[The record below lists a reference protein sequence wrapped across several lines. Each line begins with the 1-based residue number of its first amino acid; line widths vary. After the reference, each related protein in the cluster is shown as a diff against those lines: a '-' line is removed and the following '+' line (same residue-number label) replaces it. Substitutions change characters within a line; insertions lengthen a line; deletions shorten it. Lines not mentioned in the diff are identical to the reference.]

1 MTRAQFLG
9 DLYRRLTG
17 SGMDAEQAEQHLT
30 YYAEML
36 ADRMEEGMDE
46 DEAVAGMEDVDTIA
60 RRILEEEGLPYR
72 PPVYPDPPGPG
83 GGGKRAYRAPKR
95 GMRPAQIALWAVAVL
110 CALGA
115 VGRWAFLGMNVWR
128 GHGYNTTVSEPAS
141 MAVDHATSVPME
153 ATEGYAPLNEA
164 YAWEVAYEYGYS
176 YSGGMTSGP
185 AASLEKLDITWASGM
200 VYVQSWNGDE
210 IMVQEYSRS
219 ELTGRNSMVVEE
231 GETAGNREMT
241 IRYRD
246 GASLGAVKG
255 DKWLT
260 ILVPDRMVDTLTIET
275 TSADV
280 WLFGLEQ
287 GEVNVSTSSGGVDLS
302 ECYFQRARIDTVSG
316 RVNFAGAYADVL
328 SIFTTSGDVTG
339 DAHCVDAEVKT
350 ISGDVSLVNLE
361 NTEHIV
367 ASTTSGDVYISLS
380 NPAAESISVDT
391 TSGHV
396 SLSLPYDMGFSV
408 KYTTVSGMF
417 NSSWPDET
425 AQTNGK
431 IVYNGGG
438 CEVTVDTTSG
448 HLDIY

>member
-1 MTRAQFLG
+1 MTRAQFLN

-46 DEAVAGMEDVDTIA
+46 AEAVAGMEDVDTIA

-72 PPVYPDPPGPG
+72 PPAYPDPPGPG

-95 GMRPAQIALWAVAVL
+95 MKPAQIALWAVAIL

-115 VGRWAFLGMNVWR
+115 VGRWVFLGMNVWPGPGR
-128 GHGYNTTVSEPAS
+128 GYNTAASEGVS
-141 MAVDHATSVPME
+141 MVVDHATPIPEVM
-153 ATEGYAPLNEA
+153 EGYAPLNEA
-164 YAWEVAYEYGYS
+164 YAWEAAYEYGYS
-176 YSGGMTSGP
+176 YSGVTTSCS

-200 VYVQSWNGDE
+200 VYVQSYSGNE
-210 IMVQEYSRS
+210 IEIREYSRS
-219 ELTGRNSMVVEE
+219 ELTERNMMVVEE
-231 GETAGNREMT
+231 SETADGAQMS

-246 GASLGAVKG
+246 GTSLGTVKG

-260 ILVPDRMVDTLTIET
+260 ILVPDGMVDTLTIET

-287 GEVNVSTSSGGVDLS
+287 GEVDVSTSSGGVDLS
-302 ECYFQRARIDTVSG
+302 ECYFQRARIDTISG
-316 RVNFAGAYADVL
+316 RVNFAGVYTDVL
-328 SIFTTSGDVTG
+328 GIFTTSGDVTG
-339 DAHCVDAEVKT
+339 DAHCIDAEVKT

-396 SLSLPYDMGFSV
+396 SLSLPYDMGFTVQYS
-408 KYTTVSGMF
+408 TVSGMF

-425 AQTNGK
+425 ARTDGK

-438 CEVTVDTTSG
+438 CEIEVDTVSG

>member
-1 MTRAQFLG
+1 MTRAQFLNN
-9 DLYRRLTG
+9 LYRRLTG

-46 DEAVAGMEDVDTIA
+46 DAAVAGMEDVDTIA

-72 PPVYPDPPGPG
+72 PPAYPDPPGPG

-95 GMRPAQIALWAVAVL
+95 MKPAQIALWAVAIL

-115 VGRWAFLGMNVWR
+115 VGRWVFLGMNVWPGPGR
-128 GHGYNTTVSEPAS
+128 GYNTAASEGVSV
-141 MAVDHATSVPME
+141 AVDHATPIPEVM
-153 ATEGYAPLNEA
+153 EGYAPLNEA

-176 YSGGMTSGP
+176 YSGGMTSTP
-185 AASLEKLDITWASGM
+185 AASLEKLDIQWAAGM

-210 IMVQEYSRS
+210 IQIQEYSHS

-231 GETAGNREMT
+231 GETPDGAQMS

-246 GASLGAVKG
+246 GASLGTVKG

-260 ILVPDRMVDTLTIET
+260 VLVPDGMVDTLTIET

-280 WLFGLEQ
+280 WLLGLEQ
-287 GEVNVSTSSGGVDLS
+287 GEVDVSTSSGGVDLS
-302 ECYFQRARIDTVSG
+302 ECYFQRARIDTISG
-316 RVNFAGAYADVL
+316 RVNFAGIYTDVL
-328 SIFTTSGDVTG
+328 GIFTTSGDVNG
-339 DAHCVDAEVKT
+339 DAHCADAEVKT
-350 ISGDVSLVNLE
+350 ISGDVDLITQES
-361 NTEHIV
+361 TERIK
-367 ASTTSGDVYISLS
+367 ASTTSGDVWLNIS
-380 NPAAESISVDT
+380 NPAMESINVDT

-396 SLSLPYDMGFSV
+396 SLIIPYDMGVSV
-408 KYTTVSGMF
+408 KYSTVSGMF
-417 NSSWPDET
+417 NSSWMD
-425 AQTNGK
+425 ADRSNGV

-438 CEVTVDTTSG
+438 CEIEVDTVSG